1 MGTCS
6 FLGVLLYLFQWCAV
20 PQTCCSGKFM
30 ARPFI
35 KPRSGV
41 STFLLRP
48 LLRLNIES
56 SRRRLPLTIC
66 PVTGWI
72 KPACKMPAISNPSE
86 PCMEPIPVILWGA
99 DWTVWLIWLIGPLS
113 PPAVSSVG
121 LERSIAA
128 SCQPLSRRA
137 LARWDTPT
145 WIFSPR
151 WLGLARTSASNS
163 NPRLG
168 RLSSERNAGATNRSC
183 WDKSCKSMGLCVCV
197 CGAFQDLIHFHD
209 FSGLKNHTS
218 EMSWHFQVFHLISRY
233 FQNLLWI

>member
-1 MGTCS
+1 MGTFS
-6 FLGVLLYLFQWCAV
+6 FLCVLLYPFKWYVV

-30 ARPFI
+30 VRPFI
-35 KPRSGV
+35 KLRSGV

-113 PPAVSSVG
+113 PPTVSSVG
-121 LERSIAA
+121 LERSIAV
-128 SCQPLSRRA
+128 SCQPLRRRV
-137 LARWDTPT
+137 LARWGTAT

-168 RLSSERNAGATNRSC
+168 RLSSGRNAGATNLSC
-183 WDKSCKSMGLCVCV
+183 WDKSCKYIQTYKCIYIYTNTHTL
-197 CGAFQDLIHFHD
+197 HF
-209 FSGLKNHTS
+209 
-218 EMSWHFQVFHLISRY
+218 
-233 FQNLLWI
+233 